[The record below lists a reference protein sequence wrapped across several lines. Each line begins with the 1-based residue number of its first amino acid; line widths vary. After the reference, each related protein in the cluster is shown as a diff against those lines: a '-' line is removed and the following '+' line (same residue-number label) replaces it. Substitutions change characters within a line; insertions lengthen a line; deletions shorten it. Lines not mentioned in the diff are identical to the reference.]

1 MVNMRLDMLYS
12 VEDEYNRLSAEIDN
26 YYFGAMKSAE
36 SDAKLQVVKAD
47 YLKHQEAMKK
57 YDKMKKDS
65 VGIDSK
71 LITLSAIN
79 NKLSLILQAL
89 VQLRLK
95 KSLKLYSVL
104 ICLRTYFLLT

>member
-26 YYFGAMKSAE
+26 YYLGAMKSAE
-36 SDAKLQVVKAD
+36 SDDKLQVVKAD
-47 YLKHQEAMKK
+47 YLKYQEAMKK

-89 VQLRLK
+89 VPVK
-95 KSLKLYSVL
+95 VEEKPKT
-104 ICLRTYFLLT
+104 I

>member
-1 MVNMRLDMLYS
+1 MVNIRLDMLYS

-26 YYFGAMKSAE
+26 YYLGAMKSAE

-89 VQLRLK
+89 VPVK
-95 KSLKLYSVL
+95 VEEKPKT
-104 ICLRTYFLLT
+104 I

>member
-26 YYFGAMKSAE
+26 YYLGAMKSAE
-36 SDAKLQVVKAD
+36 SDDKLQVVKAD

-89 VQLRLK
+89 VPVK
-95 KSLKLYSVL
+95 VEEKPKT
-104 ICLRTYFLLT
+104 I